1 MLLHD
6 VLARR
11 AAAHPAAPAFTVDGL
26 GTLDYLGW
34 HLGARRVAA
43 GLAARGLRPGERV
56 VLAFE
61 DGDWLSFAVCFVGV
75 LAAGGVAVPVRAPI
89 PEAHLLATA
98 AQAEA
103 AGLVTGGG
111 RVETGA
117 FGGWRAGAGD
127 LTATTRGAD
136 EAGAVEV
143 GAVGLTGADPAAVIL
158 TSGTTGAAKA
168 VLSIHASLVEDWP
181 DEGEDPDEV
190 LSPQANALF
199 TSVAIGTNAAQSVL
213 KSCLANGVHIVLGQ
227 PFAPERLAGLI
238 EEHRVSALSL
248 VPTTARLAVSAL
260 RGQGHAPSR
269 VRSVVSS
276 SAPLDQ
282 PTVAG
287 LAEVFPRA
295 EIFNVYTVA
304 EGGAGLQHRCGP
316 DRPPALGRL
325 GPDARLVGSA
335 GQDVAPGE
343 VGELWLRHTGPAL
356 TYLRPSAPSAVV
368 APAEPDAAVP
378 AHPASPAVAD
388 GESSGPRGD
397 VPAGAG
403 DVGAGHAPEGSREAA
418 SRSDAG
424 TSGMGTRYLPGGW
437 IATGDLCRRDADGLV
452 YFVER
457 ADDVIVSG
465 GLNVASATVEAA
477 LRTHP
482 AVAEVAVFGVPH
494 AALGRAVVAAV
505 VLTASVPPASAPPTS
520 AAPASVTPASTTPEA
535 GTLAALRDHCAR
547 RLPRDHVPVDVVPVV
562 ELPVTPNGKVRK
574 RLLAEWYARTCLE
587 DGRTGTA
594 AARLAGA
601 PFGQHPAPPE
611 QQPAQDEPG
620 QRDESDQRDE
630 LDEVV
635 FAVFRDTLDAKRIR
649 RDSDFY
655 RLGGHSLLAPM
666 VAAELERRIGRPV
679 EPTMVLRHPRAG
691 DLADALRR
699 APENAA
705 G

>member
-11 AAAHPAAPAFTVDGL
+11 AAAHPAAPAFTVDGA

-34 HLGARRVAA
+34 HRGARRVAA

-61 DGDWLSFAVCFVGV
+61 DGDWLSFAVCFMGV
-75 LAAGGVAVPVRAPI
+75 LAAGGVAVPVRAPV
-89 PEAHLLATA
+89 PEAHLPATA
-98 AQAEA
+98 ARVEA
-103 AGLVTGGG
+103 AGLVTGG
-111 RVETGA
+111 RSEAEAGA
-117 FGGWRAGAGD
+117 FGGWRASAGE
-127 LTATTRGAD
+127 LTATTRGPAG
-136 EAGAVEV
+136 AGAVE
-143 GAVGLTGADPAAVIL
+143 LTGADPAAVTL

-168 VLSIHASLVEDWP
+168 VLSVHASLVEDWP

-213 KSCLANGVHIVLGQ
+213 KSCLVNGVHIVLGQ

-260 RGQGHAPSR
+260 RGQGRASSR

-304 EGGAGLQHRCGP
+304 EGGAGLQHRCAP

-325 GPDARLVGSA
+325 GPDARLVDAA
-335 GQDVAPGE
+335 GRDVAPGE

-356 TYLRPSAPSAVV
+356 TYLRPSAPSAT
-368 APAEPDAAVP
+368 
-378 AHPASPAVAD
+378 
-388 GESSGPRGD
+388 GTPREA
-397 VPAGAG
+397 AGAG
-403 DVGAGHAPEGSREAA
+403 TPGEGAGTPEEG
-418 SRSDAG
+418 AG
-424 TSGMGTRYLPGGW
+424 TAGAGTRYLPGGW

-452 YFVER
+452 HFVER

-465 GLNVASATVEAA
+465 GLNIASATVEAA
-477 LRTHP
+477 LRSHP

-505 VLTASVPPASAPPTS
+505 VLTAATAATAPS
-520 AAPASVTPASTTPEA
+520 
-535 GTLAALRDHCAR
+535 ALRDHCAR
-547 RLPRDHVPVDVVPVV
+547 RLPRDHVPVDVVPVA

-574 RLLAEWYARTCLE
+574 RSLAEWYARAYLE
-587 DGRTGTA
+587 DGRTRTTA
-594 AARLAGA
+594 ARIAGA
-601 PFGQHPAPPE
+601 PAGRRPAPPE
-611 QQPAQDEPG
+611 QPPG
-620 QRDESDQRDE
+620 RDAPDRHDE
-630 LDEVV
+630 LDEAVL
-635 FAVFRDTLDAKRIR
+635 AVFRDTLDAERVG

-655 RLGGHSLLAPM
+655 RLGGHSLLA
-666 VAAELERRIGRPV
+666 VRLAAELERRIGRPV
-679 EPTMVLRHPRAG
+679 EPATVLRHPRAG

-699 APENAA
+699 VRDNTAH
-705 G
+705 